1 MGICLFGKIAKM
13 NSKILSSRLCTYVKN
28 VNGKQGLLQRSS
40 KRNVAQRRT
49 LMTSPF
55 KNMPDSYRGPI
66 VGAAIGGGLFAF
78 TLKYC
83 SDMVQR
89 MHDLEDGTFNPKLH
103 KTYTQEEFQQFKFM
117 MTGETPED
125 DDEEDEDDDDD
136 EEDEDGEE
144 VEEAAEEEAAEE
156 EVVEEEAAEEEAAEE
171 VAAEEVVEEAVAE
184 EAAVEQAVVEEV
196 AVDEVADE
204 VAEEVAVDEVVEEV
218 AVEELMMMEV
228 AAPDTK
234 TYGKDKVIFI

>member
-144 VEEAAEEEAAEE
+144 VEEAAEEEAAEG

-171 VAAEEVVEEAVAE
+171 EAAVEQAVVEEVAVDEVAEEVVEEAVVEEAVAE

-196 AVDEVADE
+196 AVDEVA
-204 VAEEVAVDEVVEEV
+204 EEVAVDEVV
-218 AVEELMMMEV
+218 
-228 AAPDTK
+228 
-234 TYGKDKVIFI
+234 

>member
-136 EEDEDGEE
+136 EE

-171 VAAEEVVEEAVAE
+171 VAAEEVAV
-184 EAAVEQAVVEEV
+184 
-196 AVDEVADE
+196 DE

-234 TYGKDKVIFI
+234 TYGKDKVIFIEN

>member
-1 MGICLFGKIAKM
+1 M

-171 VAAEEVVEEAVAE
+171 VAAEEAVVEEAVVEEAVVEEAVAE

-196 AVDEVADE
+196 AVDE

-234 TYGKDKVIFI
+234 TYGKDKVIFIEN